1 MDGVICDDTG
11 STATGGRCD
20 SNGQLK
26 TVQLALP
33 GGRFRTEPMEN
44 VSDNFQDGTSATK
57 ARLQANATFL
67 SGRAEN
73 CGQEELA
80 KCVRPFQV
88 IQSASDLSIA
98 TKREDLDRVCPDL
111 NHGLQCI
118 RSYTRRCMNL
128 EQRNHF
134 NQLYNGTHQ
143 FVRDLCREGEYQKEF
158 LAHAPCLQLVRP
170 DYEVCGRAASGT
182 SPPPHHQHH
191 HDHEHH
197 QQQQQQQLQQEQN
210 VRRHRRNHHTASRTE
225 EDDVQKVC
233 CSFLEYL
240 DCSEAAAKKTCGWET
255 AKFTRGFLDK
265 MSSTLIKMYCED
277 YYKSNKCPS
286 MYSSAASS
294 TWNRLHSLALML
306 IPTVVSTLHSTTTS
320 WWTLRSTGVLQT
332 LR

>member
-1 MDGVICDDTG
+1 MLPIIANCGKFYNRLSILV
-11 STATGGRCD
+11 
-20 SNGQLK
+20 
-26 TVQLALP
+26 TVFITVNLA
-33 GGRFRTEPMEN
+33 RI
-44 VSDNFQDGTSATK
+44 
-57 ARLQANATFL
+57 
-67 SGRAEN
+67 RAEN
-73 CGQEELA
+73 CGQEELTN
-80 KCVRPFQV
+80 CVRPFQV
-88 IQSASDLSIA
+88 IQSPSDLSIA

-170 DYEVCGRAASGT
+170 DYEVCGRRYHQTVIAITQQGQPAEHHQHNHQHHH
-182 SPPPHHQHH
+182 HHQHH
-191 HDHEHH
+191 DQEHH
-197 QQQQQQQLQQEQN
+197 QQQQLLQHN
-210 VRRHRRNHHTASRTE
+210 VRRHRRNHHTASRTDD

-240 DCSEAAAKKTCGWET
+240 DCSEAAARKTCGAAT
-255 AKFTRGFLDK
+255 AQFTRGFLDK

-286 MYSSAASS
+286 MYSSAATS
-294 TWNRLHSLALML
+294 TWSLHSVALML
-306 IPTVVSTLHSTTTS
+306 IPTVFSTLRSTAAS
-320 WWTLRSTGVLQT
+320 WWTLRSTGVLHT

>member
-1 MDGVICDDTG
+1 MLPIIADCGKFYNRLSIIV
-11 STATGGRCD
+11 
-20 SNGQLK
+20 
-26 TVQLALP
+26 TVFITVNLA
-33 GGRFRTEPMEN
+33 RI
-44 VSDNFQDGTSATK
+44 
-57 ARLQANATFL
+57 
-67 SGRAEN
+67 RAEN

-134 NQLYNGTHQ
+134 NQLYNGTNQ

-170 DYEVCGRAASGT
+170 DYEVCGRRYHQTVIAITQQVQPAE
-182 SPPPHHQHH
+182 PHHHH
-191 HDHEHH
+191 HHHQHDHEHH
-197 QQQQQQQLQQEQN
+197 QQQQQQQQDVQQEHN
-210 VRRHRRNHHTASRTE
+210 LRRHRRNHHTASRTE
-225 EDDVQKVC
+225 ETDVQKVC

-240 DCSEAAAKKTCGWET
+240 DCSEAAARKTCGRET

-294 TWNRLHSLALML
+294 TWNRLHSLTLML
-306 IPTVVSTLHSTTTS
+306 IPTVVSTLHSTTAS